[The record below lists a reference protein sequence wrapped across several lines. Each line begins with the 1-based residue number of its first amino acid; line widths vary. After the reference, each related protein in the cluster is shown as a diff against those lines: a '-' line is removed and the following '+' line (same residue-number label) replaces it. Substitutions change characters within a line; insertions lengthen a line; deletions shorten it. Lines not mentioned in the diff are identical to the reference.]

1 MLFFTRLSSG
11 RRHLDSGQPVE
22 PVRHLL
28 PQAAIG
34 TLAAAPDAAETPLA
48 IDVARNDAAHAIVGQ
63 MHRTVDMYALALQV
77 GVESPRRDGARR
89 ARVL

>member
-1 MLFFTRLSSG
+1 MKK
-11 RRHLDSGQPVE
+11 VC
-22 PVRHLL
+22 HLL